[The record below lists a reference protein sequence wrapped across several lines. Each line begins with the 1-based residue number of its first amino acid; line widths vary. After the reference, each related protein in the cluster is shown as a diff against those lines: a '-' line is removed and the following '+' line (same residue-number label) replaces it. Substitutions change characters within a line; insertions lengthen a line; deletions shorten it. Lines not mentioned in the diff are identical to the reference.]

1 LKRRPMVFI
10 YMDILTVLRDGPAGP
25 TRLARTCNIPYDRLN
40 IYVPPLLG
48 AGFVT
53 KSVEQEREY
62 FRATRDGIQWLE
74 EMERNLKKL
83 NL

>member
-1 LKRRPMVFI
+1 MYI

-40 IYVPPLLG
+40 IYVSPLLD
-48 AGFVT
+48 ASFIT
-53 KSVEQEREY
+53 KSVGQDREY
-62 FRATRDGIQWLE
+62 FHATREGIQWLG
-74 EMERNLKKL
+74 EMERNMKKL